1 MLAPQSATREEIS
14 PMEPQL
20 ETEDSGNPGS
30 SPRWVAEDVVIDGEE
45 ASRSLHEEMQQAQ
58 AEADAAEES
67 QPEQAPESPAPQ
79 HELEPRSATTF
90 REPELVRDKEPELVS
105 EDDWSGG
112 AAFAAAASA
121 SGPSTEATAKSA
133 NGSEPEPAPGSESAA
148 AWDNWQHIRD
158 SVVNQQNDQSVVE
171 AAMALAGIGQSTPPA
186 EAPKSEENSGDGAA
200 TAAPA
205 AAEAP
210 TAQPSSNDALS
221 NIVDNV
227 LAELKPRLLAEIAK
241 QLASDK
247 K

>member
-1 MLAPQSATREEIS
+1 
-14 PMEPQL
+14 MEPPV
-20 ETEDSGNPGS
+20 ETEDSNTEF
-30 SPRWVAEDVVIDGEE
+30 SPRWVAEDVVVDGEE

-58 AEADAAEES
+58 AEVDAAQES
-67 QPEQAPESPAPQ
+67 RTEQAPESPVPHNEA
-79 HELEPRSATTF
+79 ESTAENTF
-90 REPELVRDKEPELVS
+90 REPELVPDREPELVS

-121 SGPSTEATAKSA
+121 SGPSTEVTAKGV
-133 NGSEPEPAPGSESAA
+133 NGSEAEPAPGSESAA

-158 SVVNQQNDQSVVE
+158 SVVNQQNDQAVVE
-171 AAMALAGIGQSTPPA
+171 AAMALAGVGRSNPPA
-186 EAPKSEENSGDGAA
+186 ELPKAEKNSGETVPPASAA
-200 TAAPA
+200 AAP
-205 AAEAP
+205 EA
-210 TAQPSSNDALS
+210 TAQPGSNDALS